1 MRNNTNQNYN
11 NMNHLKAFPRKT
23 VFIIILLLTPYLF
36 ADEELSDSTKQENK
50 EVYIEEIVEE
60 FEELKGFFVTFR
72 DPKTNDIYLK
82 VRKDQLNEEFIYFS
96 HVINGVVA
104 ARRNKGSYLDNG
116 VFKIEKDI
124 ENLRFIRVLTNYAFD
139 EGTPLEKSSGT
150 NTSDSTFRVL
160 PIESKNE
167 KGDEF
172 LVKIT
177 DLLLSEDLTL
187 IKPINYEDNYDPSRC
202 KFGQLSPSK
211 SRVLGVYNY
220 KQNTDFE
227 VEHVIEN
234 APCRYEGEDIAD
246 PRNISIQVRYSFI
259 EMPEN
264 NFEPRIEDQSIGYFS
279 DRVTNLSSKDVTPYM
294 DLIGKWDLQKKNP
307 KEELSEPIK
316 PIVFW
321 IENTTPI
328 ELRDYIKQ
336 GVLAWN
342 IAFEE
347 AGFKNAIQV
356 KVQPDDATWD
366 AGDIRYNVLRWTSSP
381 NPPFGGYGPSFT
393 NPRTGEIIGADIM
406 LEWVYLTNRL
416 YVDGIFNGLNTDND
430 CLSASMIQ
438 EGMIFANSLNIND
451 PKIIEQSII
460 RLTLHEVGHTL
471 GLNHNFKGSFLHN
484 TEDVHNPEI
493 TSKVGVTSSVMEY
506 PAINLAP
513 LGYEQGDY
521 YDIVP
526 GPYDKW
532 AIKYGYTPN
541 LTEEERRAILSES
554 NKPEH
559 MFANDSEDMR
569 SPGYG
574 IDPRAMIN
582 DLTNDPI
589 TYSVQRIELVNHAQK
604 ELPNKFANRAESWE
618 EYRNAHKIMLREH
631 QRALEVVSRY
641 IGGVYVERSNPQ
653 DPNRNEPY
661 TPTPSEDQRRAMS
674 VLSKHAFSSEAFPIN
689 SSLISKIQLE
699 RRMFDLRGEHEDPQM
714 HKIIL
719 GIQNKVLDHIL
730 NAWTLSRITDTQL
743 YGNDYSVYEVI
754 DDLTEAIFLEDI
766 NSEVSSIRRNLQ
778 TAYVRRLIG
787 ILGQDYYDEFAT
799 AAAYKS
805 LRDIEKLMKK
815 SSSHEP
821 TKAHR
826 KLIHWIIDSNLNRAN

>member
-1 MRNNTNQNYN
+1 
-11 NMNHLKAFPRKT
+11 MNHLKVFSDKT
-23 VFIIILLLTPYLF
+23 LLIIFLLLNPYLL
-36 ADEELSDSTKQENK
+36 AEEESSNSDKEEK
-50 EVYIEEIVEE
+50 EEVYIEEMVEE
-60 FEELKGFFVTFR
+60 FEELKGFFVSYR

-82 VRKDQLNEEFIYFS
+82 IKKDQLDEEFIYFS
-96 HVINGVVA
+96 HVVNGVVA

-116 VFKIEKDI
+116 VFRIEKDI
-124 ENLRFIRVLTNYAFD
+124 ENLRFIRVLTSYAFD
-139 EGTPLEKSSGT
+139 EGTPLAKSKGT
-150 NTSDSTFRVL
+150 NMSDSTFKVL
-160 PIESKNE
+160 PIAGKNE
-167 KGDEF
+167 DEDEF
-172 LVKIT
+172 LVNISS
-177 DLLLSEDLTL
+177 LLLSEDLTI
-187 IKPINYEDNYDPSRC
+187 IKPISSDDDYHSSR
-202 KFGQLSPSK
+202 FNWGQVSPTK

-220 KQNTDFE
+220 EKNTDFE
-227 VEHVIEN
+227 VEHVIES
-234 APCRYEGEDIAD
+234 APSYKYDGEDVAD
-246 PRNISIQVRYSFI
+246 PRNVSIQVRYSFI
-259 EMPEN
+259 EMPDN

-294 DLIGKWDLQKKNP
+294 DLIGKWDLQKKDP
-307 KEELSEPIK
+307 GKELSEPIK

-321 IENTTPI
+321 IENTTPL
-328 ELRDYIKQ
+328 ELRDYIKE

-342 IAFEE
+342 SAFEE

-356 KVQPDDATWD
+356 KVQPDDADWD

-416 YVDGIFNGLNTDND
+416 NVDGIFNGSQTGNE
-430 CLSASMIQ
+430 CFSASMIQ
-438 EGMIFANSLNIND
+438 EGMMFADSLNIND

-484 TEDVHNPEI
+484 TEDVHKPEI
-493 TSKVGVTSSVMEY
+493 TSKVGVTASVMEY

-532 AIKYGYTPN
+532 AIKFGYTPN
-541 LTEEERRAILSES
+541 LTEEERKEILSES

-569 SPGYG
+569 SAGYG

-604 ELPNKFANRAESWE
+604 ELPNKFANKAESWE
-618 EYRNAHKIMLREH
+618 EYRNAHKIILREH

-653 DPNRNEPY
+653 DQNRKEPY
-661 TPTPSEDQRRAMS
+661 TPTPSEEQRRAMS
-674 VLSKHAFSSEAFPIN
+674 VLSQHAFSSEAFPIN
-689 SSLISKIQLE
+689 ASLLSKVQLE

-714 HKIIL
+714 HKTIL

-754 DDLTEAIFLEDI
+754 DDLTEAIFIEDI

-778 TAYVRRLIG
+778 TSYVRRLIG
-787 ILGQDYYDEFAT
+787 ILAADYYDEFAT
-799 AAAYKS
+799 AAAYSS

-826 KLIHWIIDSNLNRAN
+826 KLIYWIIDSGLNRAQ

>member
-1 MRNNTNQNYN
+1 
-11 NMNHLKAFPRKT
+11 MNVIKAFSYKS
-23 VFIIILLLTPYLF
+23 LLLPLLLLIPYLF
-36 ADEELSDSTKQENK
+36 AEEESSDVDKDK
-50 EVYIEEIVEE
+50 EEKKEIYIEEIVEE
-60 FEELKGFFVTFR
+60 FEELEGFFISYR

-82 VRKDQLNEEFIYFS
+82 IKKDQLDKEFIYFS

-124 ENLRFIRVLTNYAFD
+124 ENLRFIRVLTNYIFD
-139 EGTPLEKSSGT
+139 ENTPLAKSKGT
-150 NTSDSTFRVL
+150 NISNSTFKVL
-160 PIESKNE
+160 PIAGKNE
-167 KGDEF
+167 DEDEF

-177 DLLLSEDLTL
+177 SLLLSEDLTT
-187 IKPINYEDNYDPSRC
+187 IKPIAPKGDYQSS
-202 KFGQLSPSK
+202 KFNWGQVSSAK
-211 SRVLGVYNY
+211 SRILGVYNY
-220 KQNTDFE
+220 EQNTDFE
-227 VEHVIEN
+227 VEHIIES
-234 APCRYEGEDIAD
+234 APSYNYDGEDVAD
-246 PRNISIQVRYSFI
+246 PRNVSIQVRYSFI
-259 EMPEN
+259 EMPNN

-294 DLIGKWDLQKKNP
+294 DLIGKWDLQKKDPDN
-307 KEELSEPIK
+307 ELSEPIK

-321 IENTTPI
+321 IENTTPL
-328 ELRDYIKQ
+328 ELRGYIKE

-356 KVQPDDATWD
+356 KVQPDDADWD

-416 YVDGIFNGLNTDND
+416 YVDGIFNGSQGGNE
-430 CLSASMIQ
+430 CFSASMIQ
-438 EGMIFANSLNIND
+438 EGMMFADSLNIND

-484 TEDVHNPEI
+484 TEDVHKPEI

-532 AIKYGYTPN
+532 AIKFGYTPN
-541 LTEEERRAILSES
+541 LTEEERRSILSES
-554 NKPEH
+554 NKPEY

-569 SPGYG
+569 SAGWG

-604 ELPNKFANRAESWE
+604 ELPDKFAKKAKSWE
-618 EYRNAHKIMLREH
+618 EYRNAHKIILREH

-653 DPNRNEPY
+653 DSNRKEPY
-661 TPTPSEDQRRAMS
+661 SPTPSEEQRRAMS

-689 SSLISKIQLE
+689 ASLLSKIQLE
-699 RRMFDLRGEHEDPQM
+699 RRMFDLRGEHEDPQI
-714 HKIIL
+714 HKTIL

-730 NAWTLSRITDTQL
+730 SGWTLSRISDTQL

-778 TAYVRRLIG
+778 TTYVRRLIG
-787 ILGQDYYDEFAT
+787 ILAADYYDEFAT
-799 AAAYKS
+799 AAAYNS

-826 KLIHWIIDSNLNRAN
+826 KLIQWLIDSGLNSAN

>member
-1 MRNNTNQNYN
+1 
-11 NMNHLKAFPRKT
+11 MNHLKVFSDKT
-23 VFIIILLLTPYLF
+23 LLIIFLLLNPYLL
-36 ADEELSDSTKQENK
+36 AEEESSDSEKEEK
-50 EVYIEEIVEE
+50 EEVYIEEMVEE
-60 FEELKGFFVTFR
+60 FEELKGFFVSFR

-82 VRKDQLNEEFIYFS
+82 IKKDQLDEEFIYFS
-96 HVINGVVA
+96 HVVNGVVA

-116 VFKIEKDI
+116 VFRIEKDI
-124 ENLRFIRVLTNYAFD
+124 ENLRFIRVLTSYAFD
-139 EGTPLEKSSGT
+139 EGTPLAKSKGT
-150 NTSDSTFRVL
+150 NMSDSTFKVL
-160 PIESKNE
+160 PIAGKNE
-167 KGDEF
+167 DEDEF
-172 LVKIT
+172 LVNISS
-177 DLLLSEDLTL
+177 LLLSEDLTI
-187 IKPINYEDNYDPSRC
+187 IKPISSDDDYQSSR
-202 KFGQLSPSK
+202 FNWGQVSPTK

-220 KQNTDFE
+220 EKNTDFE
-227 VEHVIEN
+227 VEHVIES
-234 APCRYEGEDIAD
+234 APSYKYDGEDVAD
-246 PRNISIQVRYSFI
+246 PRNVSIQVRYSFI
-259 EMPEN
+259 EMPDN

-294 DLIGKWDLQKKNP
+294 DLIGKWDLQKKDP
-307 KEELSEPIK
+307 GKELSEPIK

-321 IENTTPI
+321 IENTTPL
-328 ELRDYIKQ
+328 ELRDYIKE

-342 IAFEE
+342 SAFEE

-356 KVQPDDATWD
+356 KVQPDDADWD

-416 YVDGIFNGLNTDND
+416 NVDGIFNGSQTGNE
-430 CLSASMIQ
+430 CFSASMIQ
-438 EGMIFANSLNIND
+438 EGMMFADSLNIND

-484 TEDVHNPEI
+484 TEDVHKPEI
-493 TSKVGVTSSVMEY
+493 TSKVGVTASVMEY

-532 AIKYGYTPN
+532 AIKFGYTPN
-541 LTEEERRAILSES
+541 LTEEERRSILSES

-569 SPGYG
+569 SAGWG

-589 TYSVQRIELVNHAQK
+589 TYSIQRIELVNHAQK
-604 ELPNKFANRAESWE
+604 ELPDKFANKAKSWE
-618 EYRNAHKIMLREH
+618 EYRNAHKIILREH

-653 DPNRNEPY
+653 DPNRKEPY
-661 TPTPSEDQRRAMS
+661 TPTPSEEQRRAMS

-689 SSLISKIQLE
+689 ASLLSKVQLE

-743 YGNDYSVYEVI
+743 YGNNYSVYEVI
-754 DDLTEAIFLEDI
+754 NDLTEAIFLEDI

-778 TAYVRRLIG
+778 TSYVRRLID
-787 ILGQDYYDEFAT
+787 ILAQDYYDEFAT
-799 AAAYKS
+799 AAAYNS

-826 KLIHWIIDSNLNRAN
+826 KLIQWIIDSGLNRAN

>member
-1 MRNNTNQNYN
+1 
-11 NMNHLKAFPRKT
+11 MNFLKPFSNKALLIT
-23 VFIIILLLTPYLF
+23 LLLLNPYLF
-36 ADEELSDSTKQENK
+36 TEEESSDSEEEEEK

-60 FEELKGFFVTFR
+60 FERVKGFFVSFR

-82 VRKDQLNEEFIYFS
+82 IKKDQLDKEFIYFS

-104 ARRNKGSYLDNG
+104 ARRIKGNYLDNG
-116 VFKIEKDI
+116 VFKIEKNT

-139 EGTPLEKSSGT
+139 EGTPLAKSSGT
-150 NTSDSTFRVL
+150 NISDSTFKVL
-160 PIESKNE
+160 PIKGKNE
-167 KGDEF
+167 DEDEF
-172 LVKIT
+172 LVDIT
-177 DLLLSEDLTL
+177 SLLLSEDLTL
-187 IKPINYEDNYDPSRC
+187 IKPITSEGDYDPSSC
-202 KFGQLSPSK
+202 KLGQLSPTK
-211 SRVLGVYNY
+211 SRVLGVFNY
-220 KQNTDFE
+220 KKNTDFE

-234 APCRYEGEDIAD
+234 APCRYEGEDVAD

-259 EMPEN
+259 EMPDN

-294 DLIGKWDLQKKNP
+294 DLIGKWDLQKKDP
-307 KEELSEPIK
+307 DKELSEPIK
-316 PIVFW
+316 PILFW

-328 ELRDYIKQ
+328 ELRDFIKQ

-347 AGFKNAIQV
+347 AGFKDAIQV
-356 KVQPDDATWD
+356 KVQPDDASWD

-416 YVDGIFNGLNTDND
+416 NVDGIFNGSQTGNE
-430 CLSASMIQ
+430 CFSASMLQ
-438 EGMIFANSLNIND
+438 EGMMFADSLNIND

-484 TEDVHNPEI
+484 NEDVHKPEI
-493 TSKVGVTSSVMEY
+493 TSKIGVTSSVMEY

-513 LGYEQGDY
+513 LGYDQGDY
-521 YDIVP
+521 YDVVP

-532 AIKYGYTPN
+532 AIKFGYTPN
-541 LTEEERRAILSES
+541 LTEEERRSILSES

-569 SPGYG
+569 SAGYG

-589 TYSVQRIELVNHAQK
+589 TYSAQRIELVNHAQK
-604 ELPNKFANRAESWE
+604 ELPDKFANKAESWE
-618 EYRNAHKIMLREH
+618 EYRNAHKIILREY

-653 DPNRNEPY
+653 DSNRKEPY
-661 TPTPSEDQRRAMS
+661 TPTPSEEQRRAMS
-674 VLSKHAFSSEAFPIN
+674 ILSKHAFSSEAFPIN
-689 SSLISKIQLE
+689 ASLLSKVQLE

-730 NAWTLSRITDTQL
+730 GAWTLARITDTQL

-766 NSEVSSIRRNLQ
+766 SSEVSSVRRNLQ
-778 TAYVRRLIG
+778 TSYVRRLIS
-787 ILGQDYYDEFAT
+787 ILAEDYYDEFAT
-799 AAAYKS
+799 AAAYNS

-826 KLIHWIIDSNLNRAN
+826 KLILWIIDSGLNRAN

>member
-1 MRNNTNQNYN
+1 
-11 NMNHLKAFPRKT
+11 MNLLKAISNKNLL
-23 VFIIILLLTPYLF
+23 ILSLLLNSYLF
-36 ADEELSDSTKQENK
+36 AEEESLDAEK
-50 EVYIEEIVEE
+50 EEEKEIYIEEMVEE
-60 FEELKGFFVTFR
+60 FEELNGFFDSFR

-82 VRKDQLNEEFIYFS
+82 IKKDQLDKEFIFFS

-104 ARRNKGSYLDNG
+104 ARKNKGSYLDNG
-116 VFKIEKDI
+116 VFKIEKDT
-124 ENLRFIRVLTNYAFD
+124 ENLRFIRVLTSFAFD
-139 EGTPLEKSSGT
+139 EGTPLAKSKGT
-150 NTSDSTFRVL
+150 NISDSTFKVL
-160 PIESKNE
+160 PVSGKNE
-167 KGDEF
+167 GEDEF
-172 LVKIT
+172 LVNIT
-177 DLLLSEDLTL
+177 SLLLSEDLTI
-187 IKPINYEDNYDPSRC
+187 IKPITPEGDFQSSR
-202 KFGQLSPSK
+202 FNWGQVSPTK
-211 SRVLGVYNY
+211 SRVLNVYNY
-220 KQNTDFE
+220 EKNTDFE
-227 VEHVIEN
+227 VEHVIES
-234 APCRYEGEDIAD
+234 APSYKYDGEDVAD
-246 PRNISIQVRYSFI
+246 PRNVSIQVRYSFI
-259 EMPEN
+259 EMPDN

-294 DLIGKWDLQKKNP
+294 DLIGKWDLQKKDQD
-307 KEELSEPIK
+307 KELSEPIK

-321 IENTTPI
+321 IENTTPL
-328 ELRDYIKQ
+328 ELRDYIKE

-356 KVQPDDATWD
+356 KVQPDDASWD

-416 YVDGIFNGLNTDND
+416 NVDGIFNGSQIGNE
-430 CLSASMIQ
+430 CFSASMIQ
-438 EGMIFANSLNIND
+438 EGMMFADSLNIND

-484 TEDVHNPEI
+484 IEDVHKPEI

-532 AIKYGYTPN
+532 AIKFGYTPN
-541 LTEEERRAILSES
+541 LTKEERRSILSES

-569 SPGYG
+569 SAGYG

-589 TYSVQRIELVNHAQK
+589 TYSAQRIELVNHAQK
-604 ELPNKFANRAESWE
+604 ELPNKFSNKAKSWE
-618 EYRNAHKIMLREH
+618 EYRNAHKIILREH

-653 DPNRNEPY
+653 DPNRKEPY
-661 TPTPSEDQRRAMS
+661 TPTPSEEQRRAMS

-689 SSLISKIQLE
+689 ASLLSKVQLE

-730 NAWTLSRITDTQL
+730 SAWTLSRITDTQL

-754 DDLTEAIFLEDI
+754 DDLTEAIFLEDM

-778 TAYVRRLIG
+778 TSYVRRLIG
-787 ILGQDYYDEFAT
+787 ILAADYYDEFAT
-799 AAAYKS
+799 AAAYSS

-826 KLIHWIIDSNLNRAN
+826 RLIHWIIDSGLNRAN

>member
-1 MRNNTNQNYN
+1 MNVLKTFLNNS
-11 NMNHLKAFPRKT
+11 LLA
-23 VFIIILLLTPYLF
+23 LLLLSPYLYAEEESSDKEKEEEKEIF
-36 ADEELSDSTKQENK
+36 IEEMVEEL
-50 EVYIEEIVEE
+50 
-60 FEELKGFFVTFR
+60 EELKGFFVSFR

-82 VRKDQLNEEFIYFS
+82 IKKDQLDEEFIYFS
-96 HVINGVVA
+96 HVVNGVVA

-116 VFKIEKDI
+116 VFRIEKDI
-124 ENLRFIRVLTNYAFD
+124 ENLRFIRVLTSYTFD
-139 EGTPLEKSSGT
+139 AGTPLAKSKGT
-150 NTSDSTFRVL
+150 NMSDSTFKVL
-160 PIESKNE
+160 PIASKNE
-167 KGDEF
+167 DEDEF
-172 LVKIT
+172 LVNIT
-177 DLLLSEDLTL
+177 SLLLSEDLTI
-187 IKPINYEDNYDPSRC
+187 IKPISSDDEYHSSR
-202 KFGQLSPSK
+202 FNWGQVSPTK

-220 KQNTDFE
+220 EKNTDFE
-227 VEHVIEN
+227 VEHVIES
-234 APCRYEGEDIAD
+234 APSYKYDGEDVAD
-246 PRNISIQVRYSFI
+246 PRNVSIQVRYSFI
-259 EMPEN
+259 EMPDN

-294 DLIGKWDLQKKNP
+294 DLIGKWDLQKKDP
-307 KEELSEPIK
+307 GKELSEPIK

-321 IENTTPI
+321 IENTTPL
-328 ELRDYIKQ
+328 ELRDYIKE

-342 IAFEE
+342 SAFEE

-356 KVQPDDATWD
+356 KVQPDDADWD

-416 YVDGIFNGLNTDND
+416 NVDGIFNGSQTGNE
-430 CLSASMIQ
+430 CFSASMIQ
-438 EGMIFANSLNIND
+438 EGMMFADSLNIND

-484 TEDVHNPEI
+484 IENVHKPEI

-532 AIKYGYTPN
+532 AIKFGYTPN
-541 LTEEERRAILSES
+541 LTKEERRSILSES

-569 SPGYG
+569 SAGYG

-589 TYSVQRIELVNHAQK
+589 TYSAQRIELVNHAQK
-604 ELPNKFANRAESWE
+604 ELPYKFSNRAKSWE
-618 EYRNAHKIMLREH
+618 EYRNAHKIILREH

-653 DPNRNEPY
+653 DPNRKEPY
-661 TPTPSEDQRRAMS
+661 TPTPSEEQRRAMS

-689 SSLISKIQLE
+689 ASLLSKVQVE

-714 HKIIL
+714 HKIVL

-730 NAWTLSRITDTQL
+730 SAWTLSRITDTQL

-754 DDLTEAIFLEDI
+754 NDLTEAIFLEDM

-778 TAYVRRLIG
+778 TSYVRRLIS
-787 ILGQDYYDEFAT
+787 ILAADYYDEFAT
-799 AAAYKS
+799 AAAYSS
-805 LRDIEKLMKK
+805 LRNIEKLMKK
-815 SSSHEP
+815 TSSHEP

-826 KLIHWIIDSNLNRAN
+826 KLIHWIIDSGLNRAN

>member
-1 MRNNTNQNYN
+1 
-11 NMNHLKAFPRKT
+11 MNHLKVFSDKT
-23 VFIIILLLTPYLF
+23 LLIIFLLLNPYLL
-36 ADEELSDSTKQENK
+36 AEEESSDSEKKEK
-50 EVYIEEIVEE
+50 EEVYIEEMVEE
-60 FEELKGFFVTFR
+60 FEELKGFFVSYR

-82 VRKDQLNEEFIYFS
+82 IKKDQLDEEFIYFS
-96 HVINGVVA
+96 HVVNGVVA

-116 VFKIEKDI
+116 VFRIEKDI
-124 ENLRFIRVLTNYAFD
+124 ENLRFIRVLTSYAFD
-139 EGTPLEKSSGT
+139 EGTPLAKSKGT
-150 NTSDSTFRVL
+150 NMSDSTFKVL
-160 PIESKNE
+160 PIDGKNE
-167 KGDEF
+167 DEDEF
-172 LVKIT
+172 LVNISS
-177 DLLLSEDLTL
+177 LLLSEDLTI
-187 IKPINYEDNYDPSRC
+187 IKPISSDDDYHSSR
-202 KFGQLSPSK
+202 FNWGQVSPTK

-220 KQNTDFE
+220 EKNTDFE
-227 VEHVIEN
+227 VEHVIES
-234 APCRYEGEDIAD
+234 APSYKYDGEDVAD
-246 PRNISIQVRYSFI
+246 PRNVSIQVRYSFI
-259 EMPEN
+259 EMPNN

-294 DLIGKWDLQKKNP
+294 DLIGKWDLQKKDP
-307 KEELSEPIK
+307 GKELSEPIK

-321 IENTTPI
+321 IENTTPL
-328 ELRDYIKQ
+328 ELRDYIKE

-342 IAFEE
+342 SAFEE

-356 KVQPDDATWD
+356 KVQPDDADWD

-416 YVDGIFNGLNTDND
+416 NVDGIFNGSQTGNE
-430 CLSASMIQ
+430 CFSASMIQ
-438 EGMIFANSLNIND
+438 EGMMFADSLNIND

-484 TEDVHNPEI
+484 TEDVHKPEI
-493 TSKVGVTSSVMEY
+493 TSKVGVTASVMEY

-532 AIKYGYTPN
+532 AIKFGYTPN
-541 LTEEERRAILSES
+541 LTEEERRSILSES

-569 SPGYG
+569 SAGWG

-604 ELPNKFANRAESWE
+604 ELPDKFANKAKSWE
-618 EYRNAHKIMLREH
+618 EYRNAHKIILREH

-653 DPNRNEPY
+653 DPNRKEPY
-661 TPTPSEDQRRAMS
+661 TPTPSEEQRRAMS
-674 VLSKHAFSSEAFPIN
+674 VLSQHAFSSEAFPIN
-689 SSLISKIQLE
+689 SSLLSKVQLE

-714 HKIIL
+714 HKTIL

-754 DDLTEAIFLEDI
+754 DDLTEAIFIEDI

-778 TAYVRRLIG
+778 TSYVRRLIG
-787 ILGQDYYDEFAT
+787 ILAADYYDEFAT
-799 AAAYKS
+799 AAAYSS

-826 KLIHWIIDSNLNRAN
+826 KLIYWIIDSGLNRAQ

>member
-1 MRNNTNQNYN
+1 
-11 NMNHLKAFPRKT
+11 MNFLKPFSNKALLIT
-23 VFIIILLLTPYLF
+23 LLLLNPYLF
-36 ADEELSDSTKQENK
+36 TEEESSDSEEEEEK

-60 FEELKGFFVTFR
+60 FERVKGFFVSFR

-82 VRKDQLNEEFIYFS
+82 IKKDQLDKEFIYFS

-116 VFKIEKDI
+116 VFKIEKNT

-139 EGTPLEKSSGT
+139 EGTPLAKSSGT
-150 NTSDSTFRVL
+150 NISDSTFKVL
-160 PIESKNE
+160 PIKGKNE
-167 KGDEF
+167 DEDEF
-172 LVKIT
+172 LVDIT
-177 DLLLSEDLTL
+177 SLLLSEDLTL
-187 IKPINYEDNYDPSRC
+187 IKPITSEGDYDPSSC
-202 KFGQLSPSK
+202 KLGQLSPTK
-211 SRVLGVYNY
+211 SRVLGVFNY
-220 KQNTDFE
+220 KKNTDFE

-234 APCRYEGEDIAD
+234 APCRYEGEDVAD

-259 EMPEN
+259 EMPDN

-294 DLIGKWDLQKKNP
+294 DLIGKWDLQKKDP
-307 KEELSEPIK
+307 DKELSEPIK
-316 PIVFW
+316 PILFW

-328 ELRDYIKQ
+328 ELRDFIKQ

-347 AGFKNAIQV
+347 AGFKDAIQV
-356 KVQPDDATWD
+356 KVQPDDASWD

-416 YVDGIFNGLNTDND
+416 NVDGIFNGSQTGNE
-430 CLSASMIQ
+430 CFSASMLQ
-438 EGMIFANSLNIND
+438 EGMMFADSLNIND

-484 TEDVHNPEI
+484 NEDVHKPEI
-493 TSKVGVTSSVMEY
+493 TSKIGVTSSVMEY

-513 LGYEQGDY
+513 LGYDQGDY
-521 YDIVP
+521 YDVVP

-532 AIKYGYTPN
+532 AIKFGYTPN
-541 LTEEERRAILSES
+541 LTEEERRSILSES

-569 SPGYG
+569 SAGYG

-589 TYSVQRIELVNHAQK
+589 TYSAQRIELVNHAQK
-604 ELPNKFANRAESWE
+604 ELPDKFANKAESWE
-618 EYRNAHKIMLREH
+618 EYRNAHKIILREH

-653 DPNRNEPY
+653 DPNRKEPY
-661 TPTPSEDQRRAMS
+661 TPTPSEEQRRAMS
-674 VLSKHAFSSEAFPIN
+674 ILSKHAFSSEAFPIN
-689 SSLISKIQLE
+689 ASLLSKVQLE

-730 NAWTLSRITDTQL
+730 GAWTLARITDTQL

-766 NSEVSSIRRNLQ
+766 SSEVSSVRRNLQ
-778 TAYVRRLIG
+778 TSYVRRLIS
-787 ILGQDYYDEFAT
+787 ILAEDYYDEFAT
-799 AAAYKS
+799 AAAYNS

-826 KLIHWIIDSNLNRAN
+826 KLILWIIDSGLNRAN

>member
-1 MRNNTNQNYN
+1 
-11 NMNHLKAFPRKT
+11 MNFLKPFSNKALLIT
-23 VFIIILLLTPYLF
+23 LLLLNPYLF
-36 ADEELSDSTKQENK
+36 TEEESSDSEEEEEK

-60 FEELKGFFVTFR
+60 FERVKGFFVSFR

-82 VRKDQLNEEFIYFS
+82 IKKDQLDKEFIYFS

-104 ARRNKGSYLDNG
+104 ARRIKGNYLDNG
-116 VFKIEKDI
+116 VFKIEKNT

-139 EGTPLEKSSGT
+139 EGTPLAKSSGT
-150 NTSDSTFRVL
+150 NISDSTFKVL
-160 PIESKNE
+160 PIKGKNE
-167 KGDEF
+167 DEDEF
-172 LVKIT
+172 LVDIT
-177 DLLLSEDLTL
+177 SLLLSEDLTL
-187 IKPINYEDNYDPSRC
+187 IKPITSEGDYDPSSC
-202 KFGQLSPSK
+202 KLGQLSPTK
-211 SRVLGVYNY
+211 SRVLGVFNY
-220 KQNTDFE
+220 KKNTDFE

-234 APCRYEGEDIAD
+234 APCRYEGEDVAD

-259 EMPEN
+259 EMPDN

-294 DLIGKWDLQKKNP
+294 DLIGKWDLQKKDP
-307 KEELSEPIK
+307 DKELSEPIK
-316 PIVFW
+316 PILFW

-328 ELRDYIKQ
+328 ELRDFIKQ

-347 AGFKNAIQV
+347 AGFKDAIQV
-356 KVQPDDATWD
+356 KVQPDDASWD

-416 YVDGIFNGLNTDND
+416 NVDGIFNGSQTGNE
-430 CLSASMIQ
+430 CFSASMLQ
-438 EGMIFANSLNIND
+438 EGMMFADSLNIND

-484 TEDVHNPEI
+484 NEDVHKPEI
-493 TSKVGVTSSVMEY
+493 TSKIGVTSSVMEY

-513 LGYEQGDY
+513 LGYDQGDY
-521 YDIVP
+521 YDVVP

-532 AIKYGYTPN
+532 AIKFGYTPN
-541 LTEEERRAILSES
+541 LTEEERRSILSES

-569 SPGYG
+569 SAGYG

-589 TYSVQRIELVNHAQK
+589 TYSAQRIELVNHAQK
-604 ELPNKFANRAESWE
+604 ELPDKFANKAESWE
-618 EYRNAHKIMLREH
+618 EYRNAHKIILREH

-653 DPNRNEPY
+653 DFNRKEPY
-661 TPTPSEDQRRAMS
+661 TPTPSEEQRRAMS
-674 VLSKHAFSSEAFPIN
+674 ILSKHAFSSEAFPIN
-689 SSLISKIQLE
+689 ASLLSKVQLE

-730 NAWTLSRITDTQL
+730 GAWTLARITDTQL

-766 NSEVSSIRRNLQ
+766 SSEVSSVRRNLQ
-778 TAYVRRLIG
+778 TSYVRRLIS
-787 ILGQDYYDEFAT
+787 ILAEDYYDEFAT
-799 AAAYKS
+799 AAAYNS

-826 KLIHWIIDSNLNRAN
+826 KLILWIIDSGLNRAN

>member
-1 MRNNTNQNYN
+1 
-11 NMNHLKAFPRKT
+11 MNFLKPFSNKALLIT
-23 VFIIILLLTPYLF
+23 LLLLNPYLF
-36 ADEELSDSTKQENK
+36 TEEESSDSEEEEEK

-60 FEELKGFFVTFR
+60 FERVKGFFVSFR

-82 VRKDQLNEEFIYFS
+82 IKKDQLDKEFIYFS

-116 VFKIEKDI
+116 VFKIEKNT

-139 EGTPLEKSSGT
+139 EGTPLAKSSGT
-150 NTSDSTFRVL
+150 NISDSTFKVL
-160 PIESKNE
+160 PIKGKNE
-167 KGDEF
+167 DEDEF
-172 LVKIT
+172 LVDIT
-177 DLLLSEDLTL
+177 SLLLSEDLTL
-187 IKPINYEDNYDPSRC
+187 IKPITSEGDYDPSSC
-202 KFGQLSPSK
+202 KLGQLSPTK
-211 SRVLGVYNY
+211 SRVLGVFNY
-220 KQNTDFE
+220 KKNTDFE

-234 APCRYEGEDIAD
+234 APCRYEGEDVAD

-259 EMPEN
+259 EMPDN

-294 DLIGKWDLQKKNP
+294 DLIGKWDLQKKDP
-307 KEELSEPIK
+307 DKELSEPIK
-316 PIVFW
+316 PILFW

-328 ELRDYIKQ
+328 ELRDFIKQ

-347 AGFKNAIQV
+347 AGFKDAIQV
-356 KVQPDDATWD
+356 KVQPDDASWD

-416 YVDGIFNGLNTDND
+416 NVDGIFNGSQTGNE
-430 CLSASMIQ
+430 CFSASMLQ
-438 EGMIFANSLNIND
+438 EGMMFADSLNIND

-484 TEDVHNPEI
+484 NEDVHKPEI
-493 TSKVGVTSSVMEY
+493 TSKIGVTSSVMEY

-513 LGYEQGDY
+513 LGYDQGDY
-521 YDIVP
+521 YDVVP

-532 AIKYGYTPN
+532 AIKFGYTPN
-541 LTEEERRAILSES
+541 LTEEERRSILSES

-569 SPGYG
+569 SAGYG

-589 TYSVQRIELVNHAQK
+589 TYSAQRIELVNHAQK
-604 ELPNKFANRAESWE
+604 ELPDKFANKAESWE
-618 EYRNAHKIMLREH
+618 EYRNAHKIILREY

-653 DPNRNEPY
+653 DSNRKEPY
-661 TPTPSEDQRRAMS
+661 TPTPSEEQRRAMS
-674 VLSKHAFSSEAFPIN
+674 ILSKHAFSSEAFPIN
-689 SSLISKIQLE
+689 ASLLSKVQLE

-730 NAWTLSRITDTQL
+730 GAWTLARITDTQL

-766 NSEVSSIRRNLQ
+766 SSEVSSVRRNLQ
-778 TAYVRRLIG
+778 TSYVRRLIS
-787 ILGQDYYDEFAT
+787 ILAEDYYDEFAT
-799 AAAYKS
+799 AAAYNS

-826 KLIHWIIDSNLNRAN
+826 KLILWIIDSGLNRAN

>member
-1 MRNNTNQNYN
+1 
-11 NMNHLKAFPRKT
+11 MNLLKAISNKNLL
-23 VFIIILLLTPYLF
+23 ILSLLLNPYLF
-36 ADEELSDSTKQENK
+36 AEEESLDAEK
-50 EVYIEEIVEE
+50 EEEKEIYIEEMVEE
-60 FEELKGFFVTFR
+60 FEELNGFFDSFR

-82 VRKDQLNEEFIYFS
+82 IKKDQLDKEFIFFS

-104 ARRNKGSYLDNG
+104 ARKNKGSYLDNG
-116 VFKIEKDI
+116 VFKIEKDT
-124 ENLRFIRVLTNYAFD
+124 ENLRFIRVLTSFAFD
-139 EGTPLEKSSGT
+139 EGTPLAKSKGT
-150 NTSDSTFRVL
+150 NISDSTFKVL
-160 PIESKNE
+160 PVSGKNE
-167 KGDEF
+167 GEDEF
-172 LVKIT
+172 LVNIT
-177 DLLLSEDLTL
+177 SLLLSEDLTI
-187 IKPINYEDNYDPSRC
+187 IKPITPEGDFQSSR
-202 KFGQLSPSK
+202 FNWGQVSPTK
-211 SRVLGVYNY
+211 SRVLNVYNY
-220 KQNTDFE
+220 EKNTDFE
-227 VEHVIEN
+227 VEHVIES
-234 APCRYEGEDIAD
+234 APSYKYDGEDVAD
-246 PRNISIQVRYSFI
+246 PRNVSIQVRYSFI
-259 EMPEN
+259 EMPDN

-294 DLIGKWDLQKKNP
+294 DLIGKWDLQKKDQD
-307 KEELSEPIK
+307 KELSEPIK

-321 IENTTPI
+321 IENTTPL
-328 ELRDYIKQ
+328 ELRDYIKE

-356 KVQPDDATWD
+356 KVQPDDASWD

-416 YVDGIFNGLNTDND
+416 NVDGIFNGSQIGNE
-430 CLSASMIQ
+430 CFSASMIQ
-438 EGMIFANSLNIND
+438 EGMMFADSLNIND

-484 TEDVHNPEI
+484 IEDVHKPEI

-532 AIKYGYTPN
+532 AIKFGYTPN
-541 LTEEERRAILSES
+541 LTKEERRSILSES

-569 SPGYG
+569 SAGYG

-589 TYSVQRIELVNHAQK
+589 TYSAQRIELVNHAQK
-604 ELPNKFANRAESWE
+604 ELPNKFSNKAKSWE
-618 EYRNAHKIMLREH
+618 EYRNAHKIILREH

-653 DPNRNEPY
+653 DPNRKEPY
-661 TPTPSEDQRRAMS
+661 TPTPSEEQRRAMS

-689 SSLISKIQLE
+689 ASLLSKVQLE

-730 NAWTLSRITDTQL
+730 SAWTLSRITDTQL

-754 DDLTEAIFLEDI
+754 DDLTEAIFLEDM

-778 TAYVRRLIG
+778 TSYVRRLIG
-787 ILGQDYYDEFAT
+787 ILAADYYDEFAT
-799 AAAYKS
+799 AAAYSS

-826 KLIHWIIDSNLNRAN
+826 RLIHWIIDSGLNRAN

>member
-1 MRNNTNQNYN
+1 M
-11 NMNHLKAFPRKT
+11 
-23 VFIIILLLTPYLF
+23 
-36 ADEELSDSTKQENK
+36 
-50 EVYIEEIVEE
+50 
-60 FEELKGFFVTFR
+60 
-72 DPKTNDIYLK
+72 
-82 VRKDQLNEEFIYFS
+82 
-96 HVINGVVA
+96 
-104 ARRNKGSYLDNG
+104 
-116 VFKIEKDI
+116 
-124 ENLRFIRVLTNYAFD
+124 
-139 EGTPLEKSSGT
+139 
-150 NTSDSTFRVL
+150 SDSTFKVL
-160 PIESKNE
+160 PIAGKNE
-167 KGDEF
+167 DEDEF
-172 LVKIT
+172 LVNISS
-177 DLLLSEDLTL
+177 LLLSEDLTI
-187 IKPINYEDNYDPSRC
+187 IKPISSDDDYHSSR
-202 KFGQLSPSK
+202 FNWGQVSPTK

-220 KQNTDFE
+220 EKNTDFE
-227 VEHVIEN
+227 VEHVIES
-234 APCRYEGEDIAD
+234 APSYKYDGEDVAD
-246 PRNISIQVRYSFI
+246 PRNVSIQVRYSFI
-259 EMPEN
+259 EMPDN

-294 DLIGKWDLQKKNP
+294 DLIGKWDLQKKDP
-307 KEELSEPIK
+307 GKELSEPIK

-321 IENTTPI
+321 IENTTPL
-328 ELRDYIKQ
+328 ELRDYIKE

-342 IAFEE
+342 SAFEE

-356 KVQPDDATWD
+356 KVQPDDADWD

-416 YVDGIFNGLNTDND
+416 NVDGIFNGSQTGNE
-430 CLSASMIQ
+430 CFSASMIQ
-438 EGMIFANSLNIND
+438 EGMMFADSLNIND

-484 TEDVHNPEI
+484 TEDVHKPEI
-493 TSKVGVTSSVMEY
+493 TSKVGVTASVMEY

-532 AIKYGYTPN
+532 AIKFGYTPN
-541 LTEEERRAILSES
+541 LTEEERRSILSES

-569 SPGYG
+569 SVGWG

-604 ELPNKFANRAESWE
+604 ELPDKFANKAKSWE
-618 EYRNAHKIMLREH
+618 EYRNAHKIILREH

-653 DPNRNEPY
+653 DPNRKEPY
-661 TPTPSEDQRRAMS
+661 TPTPSEEQRRAMS

-689 SSLISKIQLE
+689 ASLLSKVQLE
-699 RRMFDLRGEHEDPQM
+699 RRMFDLRGEHEDPQV

-730 NAWTLSRITDTQL
+730 SAWTLSRITDTQL

-754 DDLTEAIFLEDI
+754 DDLTEAVFLEDM

-778 TAYVRRLIG
+778 TSYVRRLIG
-787 ILGQDYYDEFAT
+787 ILAADYYDEFAT
-799 AAAYKS
+799 AAAYNS

-815 SSSHEP
+815 SSSHGP
-821 TKAHR
+821 TKSHR
-826 KLIHWIIDSNLNRAN
+826 KLIHWIIDSGLNRAN

>member
-1 MRNNTNQNYN
+1 
-11 NMNHLKAFPRKT
+11 MNHLKAFSCSSVLMT
-23 VFIIILLLTPYLF
+23 FLVLNPYLS
-36 ADEELSDSTKQENK
+36 AEDESSNPEK
-50 EVYIEEIVEE
+50 EEEKKVYIEEMVKEY
-60 FEELKGFFVTFR
+60 EELEGFFVSFR
-72 DPKTNDIYLK
+72 DPETNEIYLK
-82 VRKDQLNEEFIYFS
+82 INEDQLNKEFIYFS

-116 VFKIEKDI
+116 IFKIQKDLN
-124 ENLRFIRVLTNYAFD
+124 NLRFIRVLTNYTFE
-139 EGTPLEKSSGT
+139 EGTPLAKSKGT
-150 NTSDSTFRVL
+150 NMSDSTFRVL
-160 PIESKNE
+160 PIDGKNE
-167 KGDEF
+167 DENEF
-172 LVKIT
+172 LVNIT
-177 DLLLSEDLTL
+177 SLLLSEDLTS
-187 IKPINYEDNYDPSRC
+187 IKPISSDDEYRSSR
-202 KFGQLSPSK
+202 FNWGQISPTK

-220 KQNTDFE
+220 EQNTDFE
-227 VEHVIEN
+227 VEYVIES
-234 APCRYEGEDIAD
+234 APSYKYDGEDVAD
-246 PRNISIQVRYSFI
+246 PRNVSIQVRYSFI
-259 EMPEN
+259 EMPQN

-279 DRVTNLSSKDVTPYM
+279 DRVTDLSSKDVTPYK

-307 KEELSEPIK
+307 EKELSEPIK

-321 IENTTPI
+321 IENTTPL

-342 IAFEE
+342 VAFEE
-347 AGFKNAIQV
+347 AGFKNALQV

-416 YVDGIFNGLNTDND
+416 YVDGIFNDGHSHDE
-430 CLSASMIQ
+430 CLSASIIQ
-438 EGMIFANSLNIND
+438 EGMMFANSMNIND

-484 TEDVHNPEI
+484 TEDVHKPEI
-493 TSKVGVTSSVMEY
+493 TSKVGVTASVMEY

-513 LGYEQGDY
+513 LGYAQGDY
-521 YDIVP
+521 YDVVP

-532 AIKYGYTPN
+532 AIKFGYTPN
-541 LTEEERRAILSES
+541 LTAEERREILSES

-569 SPGYG
+569 SAGYG

-589 TYSVQRIELVNHAQK
+589 TYSIQRIELVNHAQK
-604 ELPNKFANRAESWE
+604 ELPNKFSNKATSWE
-618 EYRNAHKIMLREH
+618 EYRNAHKILLREH

-653 DPNRNEPY
+653 DPDRKEPY
-661 TPTPSEDQRRAMS
+661 SPTPSEEQRRAMS
-674 VLSKHAFSSEAFPIN
+674 VLSQYAFSSEAFPIN
-689 SSLISKIQLE
+689 SELLSKVQLE

-719 GIQNKVLDHIL
+719 SIQNKVLDHIL

-754 DDLTEAIFLEDI
+754 DDLTEAIFMEDM
-766 NSEVSSIRRNLQ
+766 NSEVSSVRRNLQ
-778 TAYVRRLIG
+778 TSYVRRLIG
-787 ILGQDYYDEFAT
+787 ILAQDYYDEFAT
-799 AAAYKS
+799 AAAYNS
-805 LRDIEKLMKK
+805 LRDIQKIVRK
-815 SSSHEP
+815 SSNDVP
-821 TKAHR
+821 TKSHR
-826 KLIHWIIDSNLNRAN
+826 KLIAWIIESGLDRAQ

>member
-1 MRNNTNQNYN
+1 
-11 NMNHLKAFPRKT
+11 MNHLKVFSDKT
-23 VFIIILLLTPYLF
+23 LLIIFLLLNPYLL
-36 ADEELSDSTKQENK
+36 AEEESSDSEKDEK
-50 EVYIEEIVEE
+50 EEVYIEEMVEE
-60 FEELKGFFVTFR
+60 FEELKGFFVSFR

-82 VRKDQLNEEFIYFS
+82 IKKDQLDEEFIYFS
-96 HVINGVVA
+96 HVVNGVVA

-116 VFKIEKDI
+116 VFRIEKDI
-124 ENLRFIRVLTNYAFD
+124 ENLRFIRVLTSYTFD
-139 EGTPLEKSSGT
+139 EGTPLAKSKGT
-150 NTSDSTFRVL
+150 NTSDSTFKVL
-160 PIESKNE
+160 PIAGKNE
-167 KGDEF
+167 DEDEF
-172 LVKIT
+172 LVNISS
-177 DLLLSEDLTL
+177 LLLSEDLTI
-187 IKPINYEDNYDPSRC
+187 IKPISSDDDYHSSR
-202 KFGQLSPSK
+202 FNWGQVSPTK

-220 KQNTDFE
+220 EKNTDFE
-227 VEHVIEN
+227 VEHVIES
-234 APCRYEGEDIAD
+234 APSYKYDGEDVAD
-246 PRNISIQVRYSFI
+246 PRNVSIQVRYSFI
-259 EMPEN
+259 EMPDN

-279 DRVTNLSSKDVTPYM
+279 DRVTNLSSKDVTPYV
-294 DLIGKWDLQKKNP
+294 DLIGKWDLQKKDP
-307 KEELSEPIK
+307 GKELSEPIK

-321 IENTTPI
+321 IENTTPL

-342 IAFEE
+342 SAFEE

-356 KVQPDDATWD
+356 KVQPDDADWD

-416 YVDGIFNGLNTDND
+416 NVDGIFNGSQTGNE
-430 CLSASMIQ
+430 CFSASMLQ
-438 EGMIFANSLNIND
+438 EGMMFADSLNIND

-484 TEDVHNPEI
+484 TEDVHKPEI
-493 TSKVGVTSSVMEY
+493 TSKVGVTASVMEY

-532 AIKYGYTPN
+532 AIKFGYTPN
-541 LTEEERRAILSES
+541 LTEEERRSILSES

-569 SPGYG
+569 SAGWG

-604 ELPNKFANRAESWE
+604 ELPDKFANKAKSWE
-618 EYRNAHKIMLREH
+618 EYRNAHKIILREH

-653 DPNRNEPY
+653 DPNRKEPY
-661 TPTPSEDQRRAMS
+661 TPTPSEEQRRAMS

-689 SSLISKIQLE
+689 ASLLSKVQLE
-699 RRMFDLRGEHEDPQM
+699 RRMFDLRGEHEDPQV

-730 NAWTLSRITDTQL
+730 SAWTLSRITDTQL

-754 DDLTEAIFLEDI
+754 DDLTEAVFLEDM

-778 TAYVRRLIG
+778 TSYVRRLID
-787 ILGQDYYDEFAT
+787 ILAADYYDEFAT
-799 AAAYKS
+799 AAAYNS

-815 SSSHEP
+815 SSSHGP

-826 KLIHWIIDSNLNRAN
+826 KLIDWIIDSDLNRAN

>member
-1 MRNNTNQNYN
+1 
-11 NMNHLKAFPRKT
+11 MNHLKAFSCSSVLMT
-23 VFIIILLLTPYLF
+23 FLVLNPYLY
-36 ADEELSDSTKQENK
+36 AKDESSNPEK
-50 EVYIEEIVEE
+50 EEEKKVYIEEMVKEY
-60 FEELKGFFVTFR
+60 EELEGFFVSFR
-72 DPKTNDIYLK
+72 DPETNEIYLK
-82 VRKDQLNEEFIYFS
+82 INKNQLNKEFIYFS

-116 VFKIEKDI
+116 IFKIQKDLN
-124 ENLRFIRVLTNYAFD
+124 NLRFIRVLTNYTFE
-139 EGTPLEKSSGT
+139 EGTPLAKSKGT
-150 NTSDSTFRVL
+150 NMSDSTLRVL
-160 PIESKNE
+160 PIDGKNE
-167 KGDEF
+167 DENEF
-172 LVKIT
+172 LVNIT
-177 DLLLSEDLTL
+177 SLLLSEDLTS
-187 IKPINYEDNYDPSRC
+187 IKPISSDDEYRSSR
-202 KFGQLSPSK
+202 FNWGQISPTK

-220 KQNTDFE
+220 EQNTDFE
-227 VEHVIEN
+227 VEYVIES
-234 APCRYEGEDIAD
+234 APSYKYDGEDVAD
-246 PRNISIQVRYSFI
+246 PRNVSIQVRYSFI
-259 EMPEN
+259 EMPQN

-279 DRVTNLSSKDVTPYM
+279 DRVTDLSSKDVTPYK

-307 KEELSEPIK
+307 EKELSEPIK

-321 IENTTPI
+321 IENTTPL

-342 IAFEE
+342 VAFEE
-347 AGFKNAIQV
+347 AGFKNALQV

-416 YVDGIFNGLNTDND
+416 YVDGIFNDGHSHDE
-430 CLSASMIQ
+430 CLSASIIQ
-438 EGMIFANSLNIND
+438 EGMMFANSMNIND

-484 TEDVHNPEI
+484 TEDVHKPEI
-493 TSKVGVTSSVMEY
+493 TSKIGVTASVMEY

-513 LGYEQGDY
+513 LGYAQGDY
-521 YDIVP
+521 YDVVP

-532 AIKYGYTPN
+532 AIKFGYTPN
-541 LTEEERRAILSES
+541 LTAEERREILSES

-569 SPGYG
+569 SAGYG

-589 TYSVQRIELVNHAQK
+589 TYSIQRIELVNHAQK
-604 ELPNKFANRAESWE
+604 ELPNKFSNKATSWE
-618 EYRNAHKIMLREH
+618 EYRNAHKILLREH

-653 DPNRNEPY
+653 DPDRKEPY
-661 TPTPSEDQRRAMS
+661 SPTPSEEQRRAMS
-674 VLSKHAFSSEAFPIN
+674 VLSQYAFSSEAFPIN
-689 SSLISKIQLE
+689 SELLSKVQLE

-719 GIQNKVLDHIL
+719 SIQNKVLDHIL

-754 DDLTEAIFLEDI
+754 DDLTEAIFMEDM
-766 NSEVSSIRRNLQ
+766 NSEVSSVRRNLQ
-778 TAYVRRLIG
+778 TSYVRRLIG
-787 ILGQDYYDEFAT
+787 ILAQDYYDEFAT
-799 AAAYKS
+799 AAAYNS
-805 LRDIEKLMKK
+805 LRDIQKIVRK
-815 SSSHEP
+815 SSNDVP
-821 TKAHR
+821 TKSHR
-826 KLIHWIIDSNLNRAN
+826 KLIAWIIESGLDRAQ

>member
-1 MRNNTNQNYN
+1 
-11 NMNHLKAFPRKT
+11 MNLLKAISNKNLL
-23 VFIIILLLTPYLF
+23 ILSLLLNPYLF
-36 ADEELSDSTKQENK
+36 AEEESLDAEK
-50 EVYIEEIVEE
+50 EEEKEIYIEEMVEE
-60 FEELKGFFVTFR
+60 FEELNGFFDSFR

-82 VRKDQLNEEFIYFS
+82 IKKDQLDKEFIFFS

-104 ARRNKGSYLDNG
+104 ARKNKGSYLDNG
-116 VFKIEKDI
+116 VFKIEKDT
-124 ENLRFIRVLTNYAFD
+124 ENLRFIRVLTSFAFD
-139 EGTPLEKSSGT
+139 EGTPLAKSKGT
-150 NTSDSTFRVL
+150 NISDSTFKVL
-160 PIESKNE
+160 PVSGKNE
-167 KGDEF
+167 GEDEF
-172 LVKIT
+172 LVNIT
-177 DLLLSEDLTL
+177 SLLLSEDLTI
-187 IKPINYEDNYDPSRC
+187 IKPITPEGDFQSSR
-202 KFGQLSPSK
+202 FNWGQVSPTK
-211 SRVLGVYNY
+211 SRVLNVYNY
-220 KQNTDFE
+220 EKNTDFE
-227 VEHVIEN
+227 VEHVIES
-234 APCRYEGEDIAD
+234 APSYKYDGEDVAD
-246 PRNISIQVRYSFI
+246 PRNVSIQVRYSFI
-259 EMPEN
+259 EMPDN

-294 DLIGKWDLQKKNP
+294 DLIGKWDLQKKDQD
-307 KEELSEPIK
+307 KELSEPIK

-321 IENTTPI
+321 IENTTPL
-328 ELRDYIKQ
+328 ELRDYIKE

-356 KVQPDDATWD
+356 KVQPDDASWD

-416 YVDGIFNGLNTDND
+416 NVDGIFNGSQIGNE
-430 CLSASMIQ
+430 CFSASMIQ
-438 EGMIFANSLNIND
+438 EGMMFADSLNIND
-451 PKIIEQSII
+451 PKIIKQSII

-484 TEDVHNPEI
+484 IEDVHKPEI

-532 AIKYGYTPN
+532 AIKFGYTPN
-541 LTEEERRAILSES
+541 LTKEERRSILSES

-569 SPGYG
+569 SAGYG

-589 TYSVQRIELVNHAQK
+589 TYSAQRIELVNHAQK
-604 ELPNKFANRAESWE
+604 ELPNKFSNKAKSWE
-618 EYRNAHKIMLREH
+618 EYRNAHKIILREH

-653 DPNRNEPY
+653 DPNRKEPY
-661 TPTPSEDQRRAMS
+661 TPTPSEEQRRAMS

-689 SSLISKIQLE
+689 ASLLSKVQLE

-730 NAWTLSRITDTQL
+730 SAWTLSRITDTQL

-754 DDLTEAIFLEDI
+754 DDLTEAIFLEDM

-778 TAYVRRLIG
+778 TSYVRRLIG
-787 ILGQDYYDEFAT
+787 ILAADYYDEFAT
-799 AAAYKS
+799 AAAYSS

-826 KLIHWIIDSNLNRAN
+826 RLIHWIIDSGLNRAN

>member
-1 MRNNTNQNYN
+1 MNVLKTFLNNS
-11 NMNHLKAFPRKT
+11 LLA
-23 VFIIILLLTPYLF
+23 LLLLSPYLY
-36 ADEELSDSTKQENK
+36 AEEESSDK
-50 EVYIEEIVEE
+50 EKEEEKEIYIEEMVEE
-60 FEELKGFFVTFR
+60 FEELKGFFVSFR

-82 VRKDQLNEEFIYFS
+82 IKKDQLDEEFIYFS
-96 HVINGVVA
+96 HVVNGVVA

-116 VFKIEKDI
+116 VFRIEKDI
-124 ENLRFIRVLTNYAFD
+124 ENLRFIRVLTSYVFD
-139 EGTPLEKSSGT
+139 EGTPLAKSKGT
-150 NTSDSTFRVL
+150 NMSDSTFKVL
-160 PIESKNE
+160 PIAGKNE
-167 KGDEF
+167 DEDEI
-172 LVKIT
+172 LVNIT
-177 DLLLSEDLTL
+177 SLLLSEDLTI
-187 IKPINYEDNYDPSRC
+187 IKPISSGDDYQSSR
-202 KFGQLSPSK
+202 FNWGQVSPTK
-211 SRVLGVYNY
+211 SRILGVYNY
-220 KQNTDFE
+220 EKNTDFE
-227 VEHVIEN
+227 VEHVIES
-234 APCRYEGEDIAD
+234 APSYKYDGEDVAD
-246 PRNISIQVRYSFI
+246 PRNVSIQVRYSFI
-259 EMPEN
+259 EMPDN

-294 DLIGKWDLQKKNP
+294 DLIGKWDLQKKDP
-307 KEELSEPIK
+307 SKELSEPIK

-321 IENTTPI
+321 IENTTPL
-328 ELRDYIKQ
+328 ELRDYIKE

-342 IAFEE
+342 SAFEE

-356 KVQPDDATWD
+356 KVQPDDADWD

-416 YVDGIFNGLNTDND
+416 NVDGIFNGSQTGNE
-430 CLSASMIQ
+430 CFSASMIQ
-438 EGMIFANSLNIND
+438 EGMMFADSLNIND

-484 TEDVHNPEI
+484 TEDVHKPEI
-493 TSKVGVTSSVMEY
+493 TSKVGVTASVMEY

-532 AIKYGYTPN
+532 AIKFGYTPN
-541 LTEEERRAILSES
+541 LTEEERRSILSES
-554 NKPEH
+554 SKPEH

-569 SPGYG
+569 SAGWG

-589 TYSVQRIELVNHAQK
+589 TYSIQRIELVNHAQK
-604 ELPNKFANRAESWE
+604 ELPDKFANKAKSWE
-618 EYRNAHKIMLREH
+618 EYRNAHKIILREH

-653 DPNRNEPY
+653 DPNRKEPY
-661 TPTPSEDQRRAMS
+661 TPTPSEEQRRAMS
-674 VLSKHAFSSEAFPIN
+674 ALSKHAFSNEAFPIN
-689 SSLISKIQLE
+689 ASLLSKVQLD

-730 NAWTLSRITDTQL
+730 SAWTLSRITDTQL

-778 TAYVRRLIG
+778 TSYVRRLIG
-787 ILGQDYYDEFAT
+787 ILAADYYDEFAT
-799 AAAYKS
+799 AAAYSS

-826 KLIHWIIDSNLNRAN
+826 RLIHWIIDSGLNRAN

>member
-1 MRNNTNQNYN
+1 
-11 NMNHLKAFPRKT
+11 MNLLKAISNKNLL
-23 VFIIILLLTPYLF
+23 ILSLLLNPYLF
-36 ADEELSDSTKQENK
+36 AEEESLDAEK
-50 EVYIEEIVEE
+50 EEEKEIYIEEMVEE
-60 FEELKGFFVTFR
+60 FEELNGFFDSFR

-82 VRKDQLNEEFIYFS
+82 IKKDQLDKEFIFFS

-104 ARRNKGSYLDNG
+104 ARKNKGSYLDNG
-116 VFKIEKDI
+116 VFKIEKDT
-124 ENLRFIRVLTNYAFD
+124 ENLRFIRVLTSFAFD
-139 EGTPLEKSSGT
+139 EGTPLAKSKGT
-150 NTSDSTFRVL
+150 NISDSTFKVL
-160 PIESKNE
+160 PVSGKNE
-167 KGDEF
+167 GEDEF
-172 LVKIT
+172 LVNIT
-177 DLLLSEDLTL
+177 SLLLSEDLTI
-187 IKPINYEDNYDPSRC
+187 IKPITPEGDFQSSR
-202 KFGQLSPSK
+202 FNWGQVSPTK
-211 SRVLGVYNY
+211 SRVLNVYNY
-220 KQNTDFE
+220 EKNTDFE
-227 VEHVIEN
+227 VEHVIES
-234 APCRYEGEDIAD
+234 APSYKYDGEDVAD
-246 PRNISIQVRYSFI
+246 PRNVSIQVRYSFI
-259 EMPEN
+259 EMPDN

-294 DLIGKWDLQKKNP
+294 DLIGKWDLQKKDQD
-307 KEELSEPIK
+307 KELSEPIK

-321 IENTTPI
+321 IENTTPL
-328 ELRDYIKQ
+328 ELRDYIKE

-356 KVQPDDATWD
+356 KVQPDDASWD

-416 YVDGIFNGLNTDND
+416 NVDGIFNGSQIGNE
-430 CLSASMIQ
+430 CFSASMIQ
-438 EGMIFANSLNIND
+438 EGMMFADSLNIND

-484 TEDVHNPEI
+484 IEDVHKPEI

-532 AIKYGYTPN
+532 AIKFGYTPN
-541 LTEEERRAILSES
+541 LTKEERRSILSES

-569 SPGYG
+569 SAGYG

-589 TYSVQRIELVNHAQK
+589 TYSAQRIELVNHAQK
-604 ELPNKFANRAESWE
+604 ELPNKFSNKAKSWE
-618 EYRNAHKIMLREH
+618 EYRNAHKIILREH

-653 DPNRNEPY
+653 DPNRKEPY
-661 TPTPSEDQRRAMS
+661 TPTPSEEQRRAMS

-689 SSLISKIQLE
+689 ASLLSKVQLE

-730 NAWTLSRITDTQL
+730 SAWTLSRITDTQL

-754 DDLTEAIFLEDI
+754 DDLTEAIFLEDM

-778 TAYVRRLIG
+778 TSYVRRLIG
-787 ILGQDYYDEFAT
+787 ILAADYYDEFAT
-799 AAAYKS
+799 AAAYSS

-815 SSSHEP
+815 SSSHKP

-826 KLIHWIIDSNLNRAN
+826 RLIHWIIDSGLNRAN

>member
-1 MRNNTNQNYN
+1 
-11 NMNHLKAFPRKT
+11 MNFLKPFSNKALLIT
-23 VFIIILLLTPYLF
+23 LLLLNPYLF
-36 ADEELSDSTKQENK
+36 TEEESSDSEEEEEK

-60 FEELKGFFVTFR
+60 FERVKGFFVSFR

-82 VRKDQLNEEFIYFS
+82 IKKDQLDKEFIYFS

-104 ARRNKGSYLDNG
+104 ARRIKGNYLDNG
-116 VFKIEKDI
+116 VFKIEKNT

-139 EGTPLEKSSGT
+139 EGTPLAKSSGT
-150 NTSDSTFRVL
+150 NISDSTFKVL
-160 PIESKNE
+160 PIKGKNE
-167 KGDEF
+167 DEDEF
-172 LVKIT
+172 LVDIT
-177 DLLLSEDLTL
+177 SLLLSEDLTL
-187 IKPINYEDNYDPSRC
+187 IKPITSEGDYDPSSC
-202 KFGQLSPSK
+202 KLGQLSPTK
-211 SRVLGVYNY
+211 SRVLGVFNY
-220 KQNTDFE
+220 KKNTDFE

-234 APCRYEGEDIAD
+234 APCRYEGEDVAD

-259 EMPEN
+259 EMPDN

-294 DLIGKWDLQKKNP
+294 DLIGKWDLQKKDP
-307 KEELSEPIK
+307 DKELSEPIK
-316 PIVFW
+316 PILFW

-328 ELRDYIKQ
+328 ELRDFIKQ

-347 AGFKNAIQV
+347 AGFKDAIQV
-356 KVQPDDATWD
+356 KVQPDDASWD

-416 YVDGIFNGLNTDND
+416 NVDGIFNGSQTGNE
-430 CLSASMIQ
+430 CFSASMLQ
-438 EGMIFANSLNIND
+438 EGMMFADSLNIND

-484 TEDVHNPEI
+484 NEDVHKPEI
-493 TSKVGVTSSVMEY
+493 TSKIGVTSSVMEY

-513 LGYEQGDY
+513 LGYDQGDY
-521 YDIVP
+521 YDVVP

-532 AIKYGYTPN
+532 AIKFGYTPN
-541 LTEEERRAILSES
+541 LTEEERRSILSES

-569 SPGYG
+569 SAGYG

-589 TYSVQRIELVNHAQK
+589 TYSAQRIELVNHAQK
-604 ELPNKFANRAESWE
+604 ELPDKFANKAESWE
-618 EYRNAHKIMLREH
+618 EYRNAHKIILREH

-653 DPNRNEPY
+653 DPNRKEPY
-661 TPTPSEDQRRAMS
+661 TPTPSEEQRRAMS
-674 VLSKHAFSSEAFPIN
+674 ILSKHAFSSEAFPIN
-689 SSLISKIQLE
+689 ASLLSKVQLE

-730 NAWTLSRITDTQL
+730 GAWTLARITDTQL

-766 NSEVSSIRRNLQ
+766 SSEVSSVRRNLQ
-778 TAYVRRLIG
+778 TSYVRRLIS
-787 ILGQDYYDEFAT
+787 ILAEDYYDEFAT
-799 AAAYKS
+799 AAAYNS

-826 KLIHWIIDSNLNRAN
+826 KLILWIIDSGLNRAN

>member
-1 MRNNTNQNYN
+1 
-11 NMNHLKAFPRKT
+11 MNFLKPFSNKALLIT
-23 VFIIILLLTPYLF
+23 LLLLNPYLF
-36 ADEELSDSTKQENK
+36 TEEESSDSEEEEEK

-60 FEELKGFFVTFR
+60 FERVKGFFVSFR

-82 VRKDQLNEEFIYFS
+82 IKKDQLDKEFIYFS

-104 ARRNKGSYLDNG
+104 ARRIKGNYLDNG
-116 VFKIEKDI
+116 VFKIEKNT

-139 EGTPLEKSSGT
+139 EGTPLAKSSGT
-150 NTSDSTFRVL
+150 NISDSTFKVL
-160 PIESKNE
+160 PIKGKNE
-167 KGDEF
+167 DEDEF
-172 LVKIT
+172 LVDIT
-177 DLLLSEDLTL
+177 SLLLSEDLTL
-187 IKPINYEDNYDPSRC
+187 IKPITSEGDYDPSSC
-202 KFGQLSPSK
+202 KLGQLSPTK
-211 SRVLGVYNY
+211 SRVLGVFNY
-220 KQNTDFE
+220 KKNTDFE

-234 APCRYEGEDIAD
+234 APCRYEGEDVAD

-259 EMPEN
+259 EMPDN

-294 DLIGKWDLQKKNP
+294 DLIGKWDLQKKDP
-307 KEELSEPIK
+307 DKELSEPIK
-316 PIVFW
+316 PILFW

-328 ELRDYIKQ
+328 ELRDFIKQ

-347 AGFKNAIQV
+347 AGFKDAIQV
-356 KVQPDDATWD
+356 KVQPDDASWD

-416 YVDGIFNGLNTDND
+416 NVDGIFNGSQTGNE
-430 CLSASMIQ
+430 CFSASMLQ
-438 EGMIFANSLNIND
+438 EGMMFADSLNIND

-484 TEDVHNPEI
+484 NEDVHKPEI
-493 TSKVGVTSSVMEY
+493 TSKIGVTSSVMEY

-513 LGYEQGDY
+513 LGYDQGDY
-521 YDIVP
+521 YDVVP

-532 AIKYGYTPN
+532 AIKFGYTPN
-541 LTEEERRAILSES
+541 LTEEERRSILSES

-569 SPGYG
+569 SAGYG

-589 TYSVQRIELVNHAQK
+589 TYSAQRIELVNHAQK
-604 ELPNKFANRAESWE
+604 ELPDKFANKAESWE
-618 EYRNAHKIMLREH
+618 EYRNAHKIILREY

-653 DPNRNEPY
+653 DPNRKEPY
-661 TPTPSEDQRRAMS
+661 TPTPSEEQRRAMS
-674 VLSKHAFSSEAFPIN
+674 ILSKHAFSSEAFPIN
-689 SSLISKIQLE
+689 ASLLSKVQLE

-730 NAWTLSRITDTQL
+730 GAWTLARITDTQL

-766 NSEVSSIRRNLQ
+766 SSEVSSVRRNLQ
-778 TAYVRRLIG
+778 TSYVRRLIS
-787 ILGQDYYDEFAT
+787 ILAEDYYDEFAT
-799 AAAYKS
+799 AAAYNS

-826 KLIHWIIDSNLNRAN
+826 KLILWIIDSGLNRAN

>member
-1 MRNNTNQNYN
+1 
-11 NMNHLKAFPRKT
+11 MNHLKAFSCKS
-23 VFIIILLLTPYLF
+23 VLILFILFNPYLF
-36 ADEELSDSTKQENK
+36 AEDESSDKEK
-50 EVYIEEIVEE
+50 EKEEVYIEEMVKEY
-60 FEELKGFFVTFR
+60 EELKGFFISYR
-72 DPKTNDIYLK
+72 DPKTNEIFLK
-82 VRKDQLNEEFIYFS
+82 INKDQLNKEFIYFS

-116 VFKIEKDI
+116 IFKIEKDI
-124 ENLRFIRVLTNYAFD
+124 DNLRFIRVLTNYTF
-139 EGTPLEKSSGT
+139 EEESPLAKSKGT
-150 NTSDSTFRVL
+150 NISDSTFRVL
-160 PIESKNE
+160 PIDGKNE
-167 KGDEF
+167 NEDEF
-172 LVKIT
+172 LVNIT
-177 DLLLSEDLTL
+177 GLLLSEDLTS
-187 IKPINYEDNYDPSRC
+187 IKPITSDDDYQSSR
-202 KFGQLSPSK
+202 FNWGQISPTK

-220 KQNTDFE
+220 EQNTDFE
-227 VEHVIEN
+227 VEYVIES
-234 APCRYEGEDIAD
+234 APSYKYDGEDVAD
-246 PRNISIQVRYSFI
+246 PRNVSIQVRYSFI
-259 EMPEN
+259 EMPQN

-279 DRVTNLSSKDVTPYM
+279 DRVTDLSSKDVTPYK

-307 KEELSEPIK
+307 EKDLSEPIK

-321 IENTTPI
+321 IENTTPL

-347 AGFKNAIQV
+347 AGFKNALQV

-416 YVDGIFNGLNTDND
+416 YVDGIFNDGHSHDQ
-430 CLSASMIQ
+430 CLSASIVQ
-438 EGMIFANSLNIND
+438 EGMMFANSLNIND

-484 TEDVHNPEI
+484 TEDVHKPEI
-493 TSKVGVTSSVMEY
+493 TSKVGVTASVMEY

-532 AIKYGYTPN
+532 AIKFGYTPN
-541 LTEEERRAILSES
+541 LSEDERREILSES

-569 SPGYG
+569 SAGYG

-604 ELPNKFANRAESWE
+604 ELPNKFANKATSWE
-618 EYRNAHKIMLREH
+618 EYRNAHKIILREH

-653 DPNRNEPY
+653 DANIKEPY
-661 TPTPSEDQRRAMS
+661 SPTPSEEQRRAMS
-674 VLSKHAFSSEAFPIN
+674 VLSKYAFSSEAFPVN
-689 SSLISKIQLE
+689 SELLSKVQLE
-699 RRMFDLRGEHEDPQM
+699 RRMFDLRGEHEDPQI

-719 GIQNKVLDHIL
+719 SIQNKVLDHIL

-754 DDLTEAIFLEDI
+754 DDLTEGIFMEDM
-766 NSEVSSIRRNLQ
+766 NSEVSSVRRNLQ
-778 TAYVRRLIG
+778 TSYVRRLIS
-787 ILGQDYYDEFAT
+787 ILAQDYYDEFAT

-805 LRDIEKLMKK
+805 LRDIERLMKK
-815 SSSHEP
+815 SSNHEP

-826 KLIHWIIDSNLNRAN
+826 KLISWIIDSGLNRAQ

>member
-1 MRNNTNQNYN
+1 
-11 NMNHLKAFPRKT
+11 MNFLKPFSNKALLIT
-23 VFIIILLLTPYLF
+23 LLLLNPYLF
-36 ADEELSDSTKQENK
+36 TEEESSDSEEEEEK

-60 FEELKGFFVTFR
+60 FERVKGFFVSFR

-82 VRKDQLNEEFIYFS
+82 IKKDQLDKEFIYFS

-116 VFKIEKDI
+116 VFKIEKNT

-139 EGTPLEKSSGT
+139 EGTPLAKSSGT
-150 NTSDSTFRVL
+150 NISDSTFKVL
-160 PIESKNE
+160 PIKGKNE
-167 KGDEF
+167 DEDEF
-172 LVKIT
+172 LVDIT
-177 DLLLSEDLTL
+177 SLLLSEDLTL
-187 IKPINYEDNYDPSRC
+187 IKPITSEGDYDPSSC
-202 KFGQLSPSK
+202 KLGQLSPTK
-211 SRVLGVYNY
+211 SRVLGVFNY
-220 KQNTDFE
+220 KKNTDFE

-234 APCRYEGEDIAD
+234 APCRYEGEDVAD

-259 EMPEN
+259 EMPDN

-294 DLIGKWDLQKKNP
+294 DLIGKWDLQKKDP
-307 KEELSEPIK
+307 DKELSEPIK
-316 PIVFW
+316 PILFW

-328 ELRDYIKQ
+328 ELRDFIKQ

-347 AGFKNAIQV
+347 AGFKDAIQV
-356 KVQPDDATWD
+356 KVQPDDASWD

-416 YVDGIFNGLNTDND
+416 NVDGIFNGSQTGNE
-430 CLSASMIQ
+430 CFSASMLQ
-438 EGMIFANSLNIND
+438 EGMMFADSLNIND

-484 TEDVHNPEI
+484 NEDVHKPEI
-493 TSKVGVTSSVMEY
+493 TSKIGVTSSVMEY

-513 LGYEQGDY
+513 LGYDQGDY
-521 YDIVP
+521 YDVVP

-532 AIKYGYTPN
+532 AIKFGYTPN
-541 LTEEERRAILSES
+541 LTEEERRSILSES

-569 SPGYG
+569 SAGYG

-589 TYSVQRIELVNHAQK
+589 TYSAQRIELVNHAQK
-604 ELPNKFANRAESWE
+604 ELPDKFANKAESWE
-618 EYRNAHKIMLREH
+618 EYRNAHKIILREY

-641 IGGVYVERSNPQ
+641 IGG
-653 DPNRNEPY
+653 
-661 TPTPSEDQRRAMS
+661 
-674 VLSKHAFSSEAFPIN
+674 LLK
-689 SSLISKIQLE
+689 K
-699 RRMFDLRGEHEDPQM
+699 
-714 HKIIL
+714 K
-719 GIQNKVLDHIL
+719 
-730 NAWTLSRITDTQL
+730 
-743 YGNDYSVYEVI
+743 
-754 DDLTEAIFLEDI
+754 
-766 NSEVSSIRRNLQ
+766 NSE
-778 TAYVRRLIG
+778 
-787 ILGQDYYDEFAT
+787 
-799 AAAYKS
+799 
-805 LRDIEKLMKK
+805 KK
-815 SSSHEP
+815 Q
-821 TKAHR
+821 K
-826 KLIHWIIDSNLNRAN
+826 N